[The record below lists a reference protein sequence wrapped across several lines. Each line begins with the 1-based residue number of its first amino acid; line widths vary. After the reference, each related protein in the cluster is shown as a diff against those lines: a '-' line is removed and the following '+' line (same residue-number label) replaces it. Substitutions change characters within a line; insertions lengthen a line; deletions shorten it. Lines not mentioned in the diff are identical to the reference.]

1 MKNKNKKI
9 EVLSKGKR
17 MISLDICNTKIY
29 FASRANATIPAA
41 KGAAADVPV

>member
-1 MKNKNKKI
+1 MKRGEDNINRY
-9 EVLSKGKR
+9 SQHY
-17 MISLDICNTKIY
+17 CTKIY